1 MCVSCFKNSY
11 LLYLIMHFIHLMFV
25 FELLFYIFSIVF
37 VLFVFGFCFLFFF
50 VFYFLYFEQKFRHQ
64 YYLAYINNYT
74 SLANRYMF
82 FLYCGNVDLDLLRSS
97 LIHKSFFY
105 IYSFKLNAYKRRLD

>member
-25 FELLFYIFSIVF
+25 FELHFYIFSIVF
-37 VLFVFGFCFLFFF
+37 VLFVLVFVLFFFF

-97 LIHKSFFY
+97 LNTQIFFLY
-105 IYSFKLNAYKRRLD
+105 IYF